1 MTKVRL
7 SPSLTQTTTLNET
20 LTILS
25 LSVSVE
31 RGVVWEETIILL
43 PHKVHYVFLSATIPN
58 AMEFAEWICTTHQQP
73 CHVVYTDYRPT
84 PLQHYLFPAGA
95 DGIHLVVDEK
105 GNFREDNF
113 AKAMGALGGESKGE
127 DPASALSGKGR
138 KGKTKKGGQKGE
150 SKKISAFFEVI
161 LILERV
167 IMGVQVLRISTRL
180 SR

>member
-1 MTKVRL
+1 
-7 SPSLTQTTTLNET
+7 
-20 LTILS
+20 
-25 LSVSVE
+25 
-31 RGVVWEETIILL
+31 
-43 PHKVHYVFLSATIPN
+43 
-58 AMEFAEWICTTHQQP
+58 MEFAEWICTTHQQP

-138 KGKTKKGGQKGE
+138 KGKTKKGGQKGKE
-150 SKKISAFFEVI
+150 LTKFRSFVC
-161 LILERV
+161 
-167 IMGVQVLRISTRL
+167 
-180 SR
+180 